1 MPVELMLSMQRQF
14 ALAISLT
21 FLILSP
27 LTSLGGI
34 QHPLDLGKA
43 VIHANDPVVAGSFT
57 TITYTFTAAHP
68 IDESGFIK
76 IAFRSIGDFGVP
88 QFDRPDLP
96 NYCTVYSSGDI
107 RIEPRWEQSGYP
119 PSPFGQSLILQIK
132 DGFLDKGE
140 DIVVVFGDTSGG
152 SPGWQMQT
160 FVEKTFEFKTS
171 RVSIPVDPLAA
182 YEVNE
187 LPESPNLPIVPG
199 DPVRM
204 AAIAPSQ
211 VLANEEFPYHFKLED
226 EWGNPTEQPT
236 RLTHPGFSEAGVQT
250 INVTDKDTG
259 FSARSNP
266 IKISV
271 GPPDLNM
278 YWADF
283 HGQSEENDVSNLED
297 YYAFARDYGLLDIS
311 AHQSNDKFLTYPYW
325 QAIKHVAEEY
335 YVPNEF
341 LTFPGYEWSAYE
353 SEGGHRNVF
362 YASEDGEIF
371 HSRTD
376 FPVPADEDSPYKMAP
391 TVPVLYANLRRMN
404 EQKVFVFEHSH
415 STNPSIHDPS
425 LELAV
430 EIHSGWGTFE
440 WIIQDALRLG
450 YRVGVVANSDG
461 HRVRPGAE
469 YPSSVID
476 GGAMGG
482 LTAVLA
488 ERLDRDSVFEALK
501 ARHFYATTGIRAL
514 VDVKVITDDGRSAMM
529 GDVISDASGTPHL
542 YVSVVG
548 TNPIESV
555 DVWNGLEL
563 IKTVR
568 PFSNKELGSRVKIIW
583 GGIESR
589 GDGRQG
595 RAVDW
600 DGFLRLQN
608 NSIKDVTPV
617 NFWNAFT
624 PLEKVSEKHV
634 AWTSTTMGNESGIIL
649 TLDDPDS
656 GSFEVETLQGSVTS
670 EISAIGLE
678 PLVWDYGGL
687 QKRIEAYRL
696 PNDSDSREFE
706 FSLQLTNL
714 REGDNPIYIRMTQED
729 GQMAWSSPV
738 YLVRR
743 PPE

>member
-1 MPVELMLSMQRQF
+1 MEIKIRRIKI
-14 ALAISLT
+14 AISLA
-21 FLILSP
+21 FLFLPPLS
-27 LTSLGGI
+27 SQGGDL
-34 QHPLDLGKA
+34 HPFDLGKA
-43 VIHANDPVVAGSFT
+43 AIQADGPVVAGSFT
-57 TITYTFTAAHP
+57 TVTFTYTAGHP
-68 IDESGFIK
+68 IDESDFIRV
-76 IAFRSIGDFGVP
+76 AFRSIGDFGVP
-88 QFDRPDLP
+88 QFDQPALP

-107 RIEPRWEQSGYP
+107 RIEPRWERSGYP

-132 DGFLDKGE
+132 EGFLDKGE
-140 DIVVVFGDTSGG
+140 NVVVVFGDTSGG

-187 LPESPNLPIVPG
+187 LPDSPTLRIVPG
-199 DPVRM
+199 KPARV
-204 AAIAPSQ
+204 AAIAPSR
-211 VLANEEFPYHFKLED
+211 VLVNEEFPYHLRLED
-226 EWGNPTEQPT
+226 EWGNPTELPT
-236 RLTHPGFSEAGVQT
+236 RLTHPGYSEAGVQT
-250 INVTDKDTG
+250 IMVTDKNTG
-259 FSARSNP
+259 LSARSNP
-266 IKISV
+266 IEVSAEPAV
-271 GPPDLNM
+271 LNI

-283 HGQSEENDVSNLED
+283 HGQSEENDISNLQD

-335 YVPNEF
+335 YEPDKF

-353 SEGGHRNVF
+353 SVGGHRNVF
-362 YASEDGEIF
+362 YASANGEIY

-376 FPVPADEDSPYKMAP
+376 FPVPPDEDSPYKMAP
-391 TVPVLYANLRRMN
+391 TVPELYANLKNMK

-415 STNPSIHDPS
+415 STNPSIHEPS

-461 HRVRPGAE
+461 HRGRPGAE

-488 ERLDRDSVFEALK
+488 EKLDRDTVFEALK

-514 VDVKVITDDGRSAMM
+514 VDVKVVTDDGRSAMM

-563 IKTVR
+563 VKTVR
-568 PFSNKELGSRVKIIW
+568 PFGNKDLGSRVKVIW
-583 GGIESR
+583 GGIEDR

-600 DGFLRLQN
+600 DGFLRLRN
-608 NSIKDVTPV
+608 NLIKDVTPV
-617 NFWNAFT
+617 NFWNPFK

-656 GSFEVETLQGSVTS
+656 GSIEVETLQGSVTS
-670 EISAIGLE
+670 EISAIGLQ

-687 QKRIEAYRL
+687 QKRIEVYRL
-696 PNDSDSREFE
+696 PEEPGSREFE
-706 FSLQLTNL
+706 FSLPLTDL
-714 REGDNPIYIRMTQED
+714 RKGDNPIYIRMTQED